1 MKKVFTNYIE
11 TFKGLSTEVWWLA
24 LITFINRAGTM
35 VIPFLSL
42 YLKEGLSFTF
52 SQVGWIL
59 SCFGLGSFVGSWVGG
74 KLTDTIGAFTVM
86 KYSLFISGLLF
97 GILQFIENFTGLC
110 IGVFLVMVVADSFRP
125 ASFVAL
131 RAYSKPENRTRS
143 VSLIRLAVNLGFS
156 AGPFIGGIIITYM
169 SYKGLFWVD
178 AVTCIAASVVLTK
191 VLHPKKARVIDNTKN
206 ENPVSIFKDKI
217 FWIFFIGLFSFGFT
231 FLQYFSTVPI
241 YYKDVHELSELQ
253 IGQLLGFNGFLV
265 FILEMPLTKWLEDK
279 KYSKALISF
288 YGLLLTV
295 ISFVLFNI
303 SNWAGILIIG
313 IVLMSVGEM
322 LFFPFSNAFALDRSK
337 RGKQGEYMAFY
348 SMAFSLS
355 QIFCHNSG
363 MQLIEFLGFN
373 SMWNIIVGIGII
385 GLLFIILLMKM
396 IKQEENELKPSY
408 HTIN

>member
-303 SNWAGILIIG
+303 SNWEGILIIG
-313 IVLMSVGEM
+313 IVLMSFGEM

-408 HTIN
+408 HPIN